1 MAPGVKQ
8 TIKQCLFFFYLYS
21 GGLQVRNLWQRL
33 GGRSRIVILYYHR
46 VGPSNVLSQ
55 PVTRFRGDMEYLAR
69 HYQCLTLR
77 ELGCR
82 LQTGSRRTRP
92 IAVVTFDD
100 GYKDNFTN
108 AFPELKACGVPA
120 TFFVSTGF
128 IGTDRPFPHDQRAVA
143 SGRAQH
149 ADWPKMTWND
159 LRQMQTAGMEI
170 GSHTVNHTDMG
181 GVDPASAA
189 DEIRQSL
196 EMLRR
201 ELGDGERA
209 FCFPWGR
216 KQNVTPAAVAAIRQA
231 GFYAAVTTR
240 PGVVP
245 DAADLL
251 DLPRVD
257 AGNGTMTRLAT
268 LAHIEGFGNGCLAQ
282 FLHRSGGRS
291 PWPIGLDYAPIP

>member
-1 MAPGVKQ
+1 MKQ
-8 TIKQCLFFFYLYS
+8 AIKQCLFFLYLYS
-21 GGLQVRNLWQRL
+21 GGLQLRNLSQRL
-33 GGRSRIVILYYHR
+33 SGRSRIVILYYHR
-46 VGPSNVLSQ
+46 VGPCDVLSQ

-77 ELGCR
+77 ELGRR
-82 LQTGSRRTRP
+82 LQAHQRRTRP

-143 SGRAQH
+143 THRAQR
-149 ADWPKMTWND
+149 ADWPKMTWDD
-159 LRQMQTAGMEI
+159 LRQMQAAGMEI
-170 GSHTVNHTDMG
+170 GSHTVDHTDMG
-181 GVDPASAA
+181 GVDAAHAA

-196 EMLRR
+196 GMLRR

-216 KQNVTPAAVAAIRQA
+216 KENVTPAAVEAIRKA

-268 LAHIEGFGNGCLAQ
+268 LAHIEGFGNGWLARL
-282 FLHRSGGRS
+282 LHPSGGRS
-291 PWPIGLDYAPIP
+291 ARPIGLDYAPIP